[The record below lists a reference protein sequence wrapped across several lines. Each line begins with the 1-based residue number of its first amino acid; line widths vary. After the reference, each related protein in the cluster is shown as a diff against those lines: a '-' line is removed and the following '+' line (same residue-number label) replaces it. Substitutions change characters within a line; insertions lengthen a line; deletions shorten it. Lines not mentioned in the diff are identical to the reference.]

1 MSKLHIFLFFILFC
15 SCSKKE
21 NDLKIEIYLV
31 KSRILTYEGVLL
43 KETNE
48 YKKFRLDTHSFYSRK
63 KDEKF
68 DTVTN
73 QLIYGGKYKVSQYD
87 LKSSPLIED
96 GEILFLYKDSSQI
109 QLSNSGFRKLQN
121 FNYKDDDGRQYV
133 ITVNKKPVL
142 NGYLMSRY
150 SSKVYSHNFLLFD
163 EIVEN
168 EKPVENH
175 PLEIFCVNSYIEFS
189 KNTKTDLNNYPLL
202 INAFKKTDRL
212 K

>member
-1 MSKLHIFLFFILFC
+1 M
-15 SCSKKE
+15 
-21 NDLKIEIYLV
+21 KIEIYLV

-43 KETNE
+43 KETYE
-48 YKKFRLDTHSFYSRK
+48 YKKFRLDTKSYYSNK
-63 KDEKF
+63 KNEKF

-73 QLIYGGKYKVSQYD
+73 QLIYGGKYKISENN

-96 GEILFLYKDSSQI
+96 SEILFLCKDSSQI

-121 FNYKDDDGRQYV
+121 LNYKDDDGRQYV

-142 NGYLMSRY
+142 NGYLMSRRY
-150 SSKVYSHNFLLFD
+150 SSRVYSHNFLLFD

-168 EKPVENH
+168 EKPAENH
-175 PLEIFCVNSYIEFS
+175 PLEIFCVNSYIDFS
-189 KNTKTDLNNYPLL
+189 KKTKTDLNNYPLL